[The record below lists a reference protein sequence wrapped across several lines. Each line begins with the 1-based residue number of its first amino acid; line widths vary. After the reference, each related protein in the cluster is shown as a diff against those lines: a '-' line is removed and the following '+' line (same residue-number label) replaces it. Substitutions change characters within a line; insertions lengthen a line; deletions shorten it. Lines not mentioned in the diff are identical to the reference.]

1 MRDIYAEVEDVTK
14 SSKKLHY
21 LDLGLDGRGRVR
33 GFCEDFVKGLFY
45 ESLITICYDRLIVM

>member
-1 MRDIYAEVEDVTK
+1 MRDIYAEVEDVTE

-45 ESLITICYDRLIVM
+45 ESLVAIGYDRLIVM